1 MRDIMT
7 KDVVVFDVWGDYAY
21 YRRGYTTTS
30 TISYPFPSRTTIAG
44 FISGILGYSRDS
56 YYELFNEENSL
67 IGLKIINPI
76 KKTRINLNYIN
87 TKESMHLF
95 EIRSNGK
102 RTQVP
107 AEFLKDV
114 RYRVYVSL
122 NDKEK
127 LLDLY
132 ELVKEHKSV
141 YTPYL
146 GITECLC
153 NFELVGDGIYS
164 VEEID
169 GENVQIDSVILKKDV
184 NLCIESGK
192 KYGVVKSPG
201 FMNND
206 RSVKTFLE
214 FYYEDN
220 GKSILVDSCKYYKIG
235 DDNVILY

>member
-1 MRDIMT
+1 MT

-21 YRRGYTTTS
+21 FRRGYTTTS

-44 FISGILGYSRDS
+44 FVAGILGYPRDS

-67 IGLKIINPI
+67 IGLKIVNPI
-76 KKTRINLNYIN
+76 KKTRLNLNYVN

-95 EIRSNGK
+95 EIKSNGK

-114 RYRVYVSL
+114 KYRIYVCL
-122 NDKEK
+122 EDKK
-127 LLDLY
+127 LMDQLY
-132 ELVKEHKSV
+132 TLLSEHKSV

-153 NFELVGDGIYS
+153 NFELVGDGIYYAD
-164 VEEID
+164 EIL
-169 GENVQIDSVILKKDV
+169 GENVQIDSVIVKDDV
-184 NLCIESGK
+184 NIQIEKDK

-206 RSVKTFLE
+206 RSVKSFIE
-214 FYYEDN
+214 YFYESN
-220 GKSILVDSCKYYKIG
+220 AQPILVDSCNYYKIG
-235 DDNVILY
+235 EDNVYLY

>member
-1 MRDIMT
+1 MT

-21 YRRGYTTTS
+21 FRRGYTTTS

-44 FISGILGYSRDS
+44 FIAGILGYPRDS
-56 YYELFNEENSL
+56 YHELFNEENSK
-67 IGLKIINPI
+67 IGIKIVNPI
-76 KKTRINLNYIN
+76 KKTRLNLNYVN

-95 EIRSNGK
+95 KIKSNGK

-114 RYRVYVSL
+114 KYRLYVSL
-122 NDKEK
+122 DDKELMNK
-127 LLDLY
+127 LY
-132 ELVKEHKSV
+132 SFIRNHKSV

-153 NFELVGDGIYS
+153 NFEVVGDGLYN
-164 VEEID
+164 VEEIV
-169 GENVQIDSVILKKDV
+169 GENVQIDSVLVKNNV
-184 NLCIESGK
+184 NIHIEHDK

-206 RSVKTFLE
+206 RSVKLFIE
-214 FYYEDN
+214 YFYESN
-220 GKSILVDSCKYYKIG
+220 AKSILVDSCTYYKIG
-235 DDNVILY
+235 DDNVMLF

>member
-1 MRDIMT
+1 MS

-21 YRRGYTTTS
+21 FRRGYTTTS

-44 FISGILGYSRDS
+44 FISGILGYPRDS
-56 YYELFNEENSL
+56 YYELFNEENSS
-67 IGLKIINPI
+67 IGLKIVNPI
-76 KKTRINLNYIN
+76 KKARINLNYVN

-95 EIRSNGK
+95 EIKSNGK

-114 RYRVYVSL
+114 KYRLYISL
-122 NDKEK
+122 KDKK
-127 LLDLY
+127 LMKKLY
-132 ELVKEHKSV
+132 GLLKEHKSI

-153 NFELVGDGIYS
+153 NFEVVGDGLYS
-164 VEEID
+164 VEELT
-169 GENVQIDSVILKKDV
+169 GENIQIDSIILKKDS
-184 NLCIESGK
+184 NICIEPDK
-192 KYGVVKSPG
+192 KYGVVKSPA

-214 FYYEDN
+214 YYYEDN
-220 GKSILVDSCKYYKIG
+220 GKSIQVESCNYYKIG
-235 DDNVILY
+235 EDNVILY

>member
-1 MRDIMT
+1 MT

-21 YRRGYTTTS
+21 FRRGYTTTS

-44 FISGILGYSRDS
+44 FVAGILGYPRDS
-56 YYELFNEENSL
+56 YYDLFNEENSL

-76 KKTRINLNYIN
+76 KKTRLNLNYIN

-95 EIRSNGK
+95 EIKGNGK
-102 RTQVP
+102 RTQIP

-114 RYRVYVSL
+114 KYRFYISL
-122 NDKEK
+122 TDKK
-127 LLDLY
+127 LMNKLY
-132 ELVKEHKSV
+132 SLLKEHKSI

-153 NFELVGDGIYS
+153 NFELAGDGLYS
-164 VEEID
+164 PDVLT
-169 GENVQIDSVILKKDV
+169 GENIDIDSVLIKNDINIQIEKD
-184 NLCIESGK
+184 K

-201 FMNND
+201 FMNED
-206 RSVKTFLE
+206 RSVKSFLE
-214 FYYEDN
+214 YYYESN
-220 GKSILVDSCKYYKIG
+220 GKSILVNKCKYYKIG